1 MTPLSGNHLGRM
13 KIRQLLANVGSAPTP
28 EEPAVEVA
36 EYDWR
41 DPHYFNED
49 ELNRLAGVMSQVAA
63 RIAETF
69 ARFYS
74 SEHHVSPAAITQHFA
89 NDLHSQIELDR
100 GYCLTFRPDKDHPCG
115 FAAITART
123 ALAWVTRLLGDSD
136 AGDDPQ
142 RPLSGLEESLLFDLL
157 TAVIEDFFLPL
168 RPHHNLKSDTRVCQG
183 QPNIQFET
191 TEELCKIIFQVKRD
205 DADEASDMAFFLSCS
220 RLTALVGKNVTVP
233 PPIPPQEL
241 SRVLTEH
248 VQQMPVTV
256 TARLASTTVRFR
268 EILDLSPGDI
278 LLLDRAVQESIELVI
293 DGAAA
298 FSGRPVRSQGHYAVA
313 IQRREDVTSKTSDEP
328 KKGQNRHARS

>member
-1 MTPLSGNHLGRM
+1 MTTLSGNHLSRT
-13 KIRQLLANVGSAPTP
+13 KIHQLLTNVGSAPAP
-28 EEPAVEVA
+28 EARAVEVA

-49 ELNRLAGVMSQVAA
+49 ELNRLAAVMSQVAA

-74 SEHHVSPAAITQHFA
+74 SEQHVSPAAITQHFA

-100 GYCLTFRPDKDHPCG
+100 GYCLTFHSDKDQPCG
-115 FAAITART
+115 FATITART

-136 AGDDPQ
+136 AGDDPE
-142 RPLSGLEESLLFDLL
+142 RPLSDLEESLLFDLM
-157 TAVIEDFFLPL
+157 TAVTEDFFLPL

-183 QPNIQFET
+183 QPSIQFET
-191 TEELCKIIFQVKRD
+191 TEELCKVIFQVKRD
-205 DADEASDMAFFLSCS
+205 DADEADDIAFLLSCS
-220 RLTALVGKNVTVP
+220 RLTALVGRIVAVP
-233 PPIPPQEL
+233 RQSPPQEL
-241 SRVLTEH
+241 SRVLMEH

-256 TARLASTTVRFR
+256 TARLAATTVRFR

-278 LLLDRAVQESIELVI
+278 LLLDKPVQESIELVI

-328 KKGQNRHARS
+328 KKGQNHHA